1 MSTRVGVVG
10 VGQMGSAMAKAVI
23 GRGFPLAVYDP
34 NERACLPFA
43 ECGAVVASSPRAL
56 AEGSDVVLIVVL
68 NDDQVRDVMSGTEGI
83 LAGAHADLC
92 VVIHSTIHVETVLQ
106 MARDAT
112 TAGVCILDAGV
123 TGSVEGAETGQL
135 ATMVGG
141 SPEVIE
147 SCREVFDCYSAI
159 VSRMGELGSGMRAKV
174 ARQVILFLQAAAL
187 HEGMRLAEAAGVD
200 LGELGKMVEQA
211 NKLNRVQEML
221 WMRGTAGMADPK
233 TDFGKRMVAAGK
245 YTAEIAEKDLG
256 AALGLAEDLGMDLP
270 LTDVAIT
277 RMQEVF
283 GAR

>member
-1 MSTRVGVVG
+1 MSTRVGIVG
-10 VGQMGSAMAKAVI
+10 VGQMGAAMAKAVV
-23 GRGFPLAVYDP
+23 GRDLPLTVYDP
-34 NERACLPFA
+34 NDEACAALGER
-43 ECGAVVASSPRAL
+43 GATIAPSPREV
-56 AEGSDVVLIVVL
+56 AERSDVVLIVVL
-68 NDDQVRDVMSGTEGI
+68 NDDQVRGVLSGDDGI
-83 LAGAHADLC
+83 LAGAHADLR
-92 VVIHSTIHVETVLQ
+92 VVIHSTIHVETVLDV
-106 MARDAT
+106 ARQAT
-112 TAGVCILDAGV
+112 KAGVRILDAGV

-141 SPEVIE
+141 EADVLE

-221 WMRGTAGMADPK
+221 WMRGTAGMADPN
-233 TDFGKRMVAAGK
+233 TDFGKKMVAAGK

-256 AALGLAEDLGMDLP
+256 AALGLAKDLEIDLP
-270 LTDVAIT
+270 LTDVAVT